1 MLQVMALLVFM
12 TEENGRVAVP
22 ASASGNHEV
31 IAAQN
36 GGTVIRTPIHP
47 AAILDGAVE
56 GEASMAGNTEGGFA
70 FPGFHP
76 SFDAMFS
83 LGKLMEM
90 LAVTNTS
97 LGALADSLPPAFL
110 EHSIVP
116 CAWEVKG
123 QVMRHLIQMLGED
136 AKGIE
141 GVRFEDGGG
150 WILIYP
156 SSNHACF
163 HIFAESASQE
173 DVREVVRKWS
183 RNVEEMQS

>member
-1 MLQVMALLVFM
+1 
-12 TEENGRVAVP
+12 
-22 ASASGNHEV
+22 
-31 IAAQN
+31 
-36 GGTVIRTPIHP
+36 
-47 AAILDGAVE
+47 
-56 GEASMAGNTEGGFA
+56 MAGNTEGGFA

-83 LGKLMEM
+83 LGKLLEM
-90 LAVTNTS
+90 LAVTGNS
-97 LGALADSLPPAFL
+97 LGDLVDSLPDAFL

-123 QVMRHLIQMLGED
+123 QVMRRLVEELGEE

-141 GVRFEDGGG
+141 GVRFDDNGG

-163 HIFAESASQE
+163 HIFAESASLE
-173 DVREVVRKWS
+173 NVRVVVRKWS
-183 RNVEEMQS
+183 RKVEEMQS